1 MSVVLHLYVCPFVPK
16 RDKRKWYLCETP
28 TYFNNLKYLYI
39 LCNIM
44 LFGDVLRMSFDFSN
58 HISISYQN
66 SPKLVFYL
74 FLWVQAFGLV

>member
-1 MSVVLHLYVCPFVPK
+1 MSIVLHLYVCPFVSK

-28 TYFNNLKYLYI
+28 TYFNNLNILYI
-39 LCNIM
+39 LCVIM
-44 LFGDVLRMSFDFSN
+44 FFGDVLHMSFDFGI
-58 HISISYQN
+58 HILITYQN

>member
-1 MSVVLHLYVCPFVPK
+1 MSVVLHLYVCPFVSE

-28 TYFNNLKYLYI
+28 TYFSILKYFVH
-39 LCNIM
+39 IM
-44 LFGDVLRMSFDFSN
+44 YYYVVWDVLHMSFNFSI
-58 HISISYQN
+58 HISITYQN